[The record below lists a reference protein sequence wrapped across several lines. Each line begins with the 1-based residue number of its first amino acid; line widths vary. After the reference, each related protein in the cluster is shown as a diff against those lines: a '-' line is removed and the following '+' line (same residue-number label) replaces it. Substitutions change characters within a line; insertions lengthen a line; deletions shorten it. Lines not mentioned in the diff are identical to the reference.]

1 MKIKLNKLLVAGMA
15 LAATL
20 SLKAQNGMAAV
31 PPAYTD
37 ADLNAALG
45 ITDSWLWLQNAI
57 VPIAMLVVFL
67 GVVIIMAELQYRQNK
82 ILIERLRGEAEMPR
96 QNLESN

>member
-1 MKIKLNKLLVAGMA
+1 
-15 LAATL
+15 
-20 SLKAQNGMAAV
+20 
-31 PPAYTD
+31 
-37 ADLNAALG
+37 
-45 ITDSWLWLQNAI
+45 